1 MGPEEKARQ
10 IIDRKLEEAGWVIQD
25 LRELNPIASLGVA
38 VREYQTV
45 DQDEVDYALFIDGT
59 PVGVIEAKP
68 DEEGVHLV
76 TAAHEQNERYVN
88 SGLKWANYSKK
99 DMRFVY
105 QFDIL
110 KAGVILFDV
119 LQLGSTIVLQQ
130 FGFVGYRCAC
140 VCELCTEETFPLI
153 VGKLDMIEFLQLL
166 AEISNQFFLGMNIEI
181 LISLRL

>member
-105 QFDIL
+105 EATSIL
-110 KAGVILFDV
+110 THFTDLFDPKPRV
-119 LQLGSTIVLQQ
+119 RRIFSFHKPEQLQYWI
-130 FGFVGYRCAC
+130 
-140 VCELCTEETFPLI
+140 
-153 VGKLDMIEFLQLL
+153 
-166 AEISNQFFLGMNIEI
+166 
-181 LISLRL
+181 

>member
-105 QFDIL
+105 EATSIL
-110 KAGVILFDV
+110 THFTDLFDPKPRV
-119 LQLGSTIVLQQ
+119 RRIFSFHKPEQLQYWIKDYKFNGKKTLRGRLQE
-130 FGFVGYRCAC
+130 FPELPKDDFVNAR
-140 VCELCTEETFPLI
+140 
-153 VGKLDMIEFLQLL
+153 
-166 AEISNQFFLGMNIEI
+166 
-181 LISLRL
+181 

>member
-68 DEEGVHLV
+68 DEEGVH
-76 TAAHEQNERYVN
+76 Q
-88 SGLKWANYSKK
+88 GLH
-99 DMRFVY
+99 
-105 QFDIL
+105 I
-110 KAGVILFDV
+110 
-119 LQLGSTIVLQQ
+119 
-130 FGFVGYRCAC
+130 
-140 VCELCTEETFPLI
+140 
-153 VGKLDMIEFLQLL
+153 
-166 AEISNQFFLGMNIEI
+166 
-181 LISLRL
+181 